1 MIKLRFYRKQLPN
14 TSDVPQFYLR
24 GEIVGAENDY
34 KNPYVKY
41 LADAFS
47 FDLYQLEDC
56 ERQLED
62 IKKVMRGEQ
71 KSAGVFG
78 LNAFD
83 GTVYLDR
90 VEIEHQQFAG
100 HPDWPT
106 WTWPL
111 PVFMQ
116 AFRGWMEFL
125 KLPVSAESS
134 LVVELDV

>member
-1 MIKLRFYRKQLPN
+1 MKLRFYRKQFPN
-14 TSDVPQFYLR
+14 TYTDPKYYVR
-24 GEIVGAENDY
+24 GEIVGAETDY
-34 KNPYVKY
+34 ENPYVKY
-41 LADAFS
+41 LADAYCI
-47 FDLYQLEDC
+47 DLYQIEDC
-56 ERQLED
+56 KRQLED

-83 GTVYLDR
+83 GTVYIDR

-100 HPDWPT
+100 HPDWPM
-106 WTWPL
+106 WTCPL

-116 AFRGWMEFL
+116 ALKGWMEFL
-125 KLPVSAESS
+125 KLPKSAESS